1 MVFFSEIF
9 MASVD
14 EITADHTLDA
24 SGLTCPLPILRAK
37 KTLASM
43 VSGETVHI
51 ISTDSGSAR
60 DFPVFAKQ
68 RGHAIEQSAE
78 VGGEFHFVMRKA

>member
-1 MVFFSEIF
+1 

-14 EITADHTLDA
+14 EITADQTLDA
-24 SGLTCPLPILRAK
+24 SGLNCPLPILRAK
-37 KTLASM
+37 KMLASM
-43 VSGETVHI
+43 ASGETVHI

-68 RGHAIEQSAE
+68 LGHALEQSAE
-78 VGGEFHFVMRKA
+78 ADGKFHFVLRKA